1 MRFTEFQTLVED
13 DFDDMIEDDADT
25 RGDANLITALEFL
38 RNRAGNN
45 HLVPKV
51 RADALINM
59 VQNTGHPEFNFAALD
74 AAYKSNDTVK
84 NLIKSIDDDDRGTKY
99 VFLNSVDPA
108 VDTSGGEG
116 EEGGPELTQPE
127 KTVSSMASRAL
138 GKRS

>member
-1 MRFTEFQTLVED
+1 MRFSEFQILAED
-13 DFDDMIEDDADT
+13 DFDDMIEDDADS

-74 AAYKSNDTVK
+74 SAYKSNDKVK
-84 NLIKSIDDDDRGTKY
+84 NLIKNIEDDERGTKY

-108 VDTSGGEG
+108 VDTSEVGDGA
-116 EEGGPELTQPE
+116 GPEGSTQPE
-127 KTVSSMASRAL
+127 RTVDSMAKRAL
-138 GKRS
+138 SKRS